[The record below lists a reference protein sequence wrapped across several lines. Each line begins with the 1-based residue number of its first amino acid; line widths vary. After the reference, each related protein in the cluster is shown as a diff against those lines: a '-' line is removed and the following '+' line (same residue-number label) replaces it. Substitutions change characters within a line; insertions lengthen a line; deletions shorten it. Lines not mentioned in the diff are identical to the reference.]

1 MTLSPTEAITQLQL
15 PDPDV
20 TAPINSSQDDSE
32 NTHTTTLRLPPRS
45 ARKSLNAQK
54 KLTPGK
60 GKKWRTRNEGID
72 GKWYVERALP
82 YTEIETDVKL
92 SPKPSAGCSSSAT
105 SQTAA

>member
-1 MTLSPTEAITQLQL
+1 MTLSPTEAITQLEL

-20 TAPINSSQDDSE
+20 TAPINSSQDDTE

-72 GKWYVERALP
+72 GKWYVERVP
-82 YTEIETDVKL
+82 TESEADVKL
-92 SPKPSAGCSSSAT
+92 SPEPSA
-105 SQTAA
+105 